1 MKIESRLSCL
11 GKTCK
16 NNKCVKDK
24 NGEYSSEE
32 LCNIACS
39 DDETSVCSKVNK
51 FVFDFFG
58 LHLSCEKG
66 SQQLQIVVFVV
77 LVWIGVLLF

>member
-1 MKIESRLSCL
+1 MDKFA
-11 GKTCK
+11 CK

-39 DDETSVCSKVNK
+39 DDETSVC
-51 FVFDFFG
+51 
-58 LHLSCEKG
+58 
-66 SQQLQIVVFVV
+66 
-77 LVWIGVLLF
+77 